1 MTACVATATKR
12 QIEFAPF
19 SLPDCRPKG
28 VSDKLERGDSDTMD
42 ATLHS
47 NERMVPDVYDR
58 RRIASPSLPDDA
70 GRESHSNVWNTRRQK
85 DKRVSRR
92 SPANP
97 REYWRSGRD
106 SNPRPPA

>member
-19 SLPDCRPKG
+19 SLQDCRPKG

-42 ATLHS
+42 ATLRS
-47 NERMVPDVYDR
+47 NERMSR
-58 RRIASPSLPDDA
+58 TSTTIAASASPSLPDA
-70 GRESHSNVWNTRRQK
+70 GRESHSKVWNTRRQK